1 MWEGTLF
8 QGTFQGHSSIFE
20 VHPIKEGEERI
31 IYWDFPGGPGFKNSP
46 CNAEDMSLI
55 TGQDVKITHATEKL
69 NLYVTT
75 TKPAHYGAELEKP
88 VYHNEDPA

>member
-1 MWEGTLF
+1 
-8 QGTFQGHSSIFE
+8 
-20 VHPIKEGEERI
+20 
-31 IYWDFPGGPGFKNSP
+31 
-46 CNAEDMSLI
+46 MSLI
-55 TGQDVKITHATEKL
+55 PGQDVKITHATEKL